1 MIKKPKTK
9 YKDYNIKT
17 RLKDLR
23 EEKDLKQKEIASLLN
38 IDQRQY
44 STYEKG
50 ERGLSI
56 YQLKFLANYYG
67 TSIDYILYMT
77 DERKPYKKSIV
88 DWNKEN

>member
-1 MIKKPKTK
+1 MYKKPKVK
-9 YKDYNIKT
+9 YEDYNIKT

-23 EEKDLKQKEIASLLN
+23 EDKDLTQKEIASLLK

-44 STYEKG
+44 SNYEQGK
-50 ERGLSI
+50 RGLSV
-56 YQLKFLANYYG
+56 YQLKFLANYYE

-77 DERKPYKKSIV
+77 DERRPYKKSIV